1 MKADSVMDRE
11 DAEEA
16 FDKTKGISP
25 EDRKAM
31 GILLDNELENPQ
43 NEHGLD
49 LLLKVRTRDYLF

>member
-1 MKADSVMDRE
+1 MDRE